1 MTIFLLIIGLFL
13 ITINIIA
20 IKKEKKSF
28 SKAMDNAEENVND
41 CSIEILNLRREM
53 AETILQL
60 QLEIEDL
67 KESISCKN
75 TKIEELEEE
84 KLIED
89 KNEEKLKERSEKK
102 IEEKKIEEK
111 IEENKVEEKNN
122 VKIDEVKQ
130 LIDKGMDLD
139 QVAQHLQIGK
149 GELLLIK
156 ELYLK

>member
-13 ITINIIA
+13 ITINVIA

-28 SKAMDNAEENVND
+28 SKAMDNAQENIND
-41 CSIEILNLRREM
+41 YSIEILNLRREM

-60 QLEIEDL
+60 QMEIEDL
-67 KESISCKN
+67 KESINCKS
-75 TKIEELEEE
+75 TKIEDLEEE

-89 KNEEKLKERSEKK
+89 KNEEKLKERS
-102 IEEKKIEEK
+102 EKKIEEK

>member
-1 MTIFLLIIGLFL
+1 MTIVLLIIGLLL
-13 ITINIIA
+13 IIINVIA
-20 IKKEKKSF
+20 IKKEEKSF
-28 SKAMDNAEENVND
+28 SKVMNDAEGNVNKY
-41 CSIEILNLRREM
+41 SIEILNLRREM

-60 QLEIEDL
+60 QMEIEDL
-67 KESISCKN
+67 KKGINYKD

-84 KLIED
+84 KLIE
-89 KNEEKLKERSEKK
+89 KNEEKLKEGL
-102 IEEKKIEEK
+102 EKKIEEK

-122 VKIDEVKQ
+122 VKIDEVKK

-139 QVAQHLQIGK
+139 QVAQELKIGK

>member
-1 MTIFLLIIGLFL
+1 MFL
-13 ITINIIA
+13 ITINVIA

-28 SKAMDNAEENVND
+28 SKAMDNAEENIND
-41 CSIEILNLRREM
+41 YSIEILNLRKEM

-60 QLEIEDL
+60 QMEIEDL
-67 KESISCKN
+67 KESINCKSI
-75 TKIEELEEE
+75 KIEDLEEE

-89 KNEEKLKERSEKK
+89 KNEEKLKERS
-102 IEEKKIEEK
+102 EKKIEEK